1 MSKAPKQPKWLNLF
15 ERFIEPLRIDSKEV
29 EGEADGRGAKL
40 SLWMSQRRFLEEIA
54 EGLEQDQR
62 TFICLKSRQLGISTV
77 SLAVDLFWLAMHP
90 GMMGALVADNDS
102 NAAYFRATLTRYI
115 GSFPK
120 NFFGSDFQCVT
131 NNRNFLKFSNGSR
144 LDFLVAGKS
153 KKAWSESR
161 GYTLAHA
168 TEVSKYGT
176 IEGLASFRESLAE
189 QHPNRLFIY
198 ESTAA
203 GYNHWRDMW
212 ISAGNDPYT
221 QRRFFIGWW
230 AKEINQI
237 GKKDKRWSVYG
248 TGQLDQRELEL
259 CKLVREKH
267 NHRITD
273 EQLAWYRWRQS
284 EEAADP
290 NLLDQNQPW
299 IAEQAFIQTGYSFFQ
314 PRYIQQEMQRVYD
327 SDDGLFKG
335 YKIWI
340 GNDFWA
346 TKLEQIGDQDR
357 MHEVELRIWQDP
369 IKEARYVIGCDPAY
383 GRNDWKDR
391 HGITVCRCYADKLVQ
406 VAEYADH
413 NIETR
418 QAAWV
423 LAYLAGAYRNCVVNL
438 ELGGPGRAVLTEFD
452 YLRLQVRAEIYNQR
466 AEEKGW
472 QDFLAN
478 ARWYLYHKPDSP
490 GAGYVYAW
498 QTHSQS
504 KFEIMNQ
511 LRDSF
516 MTKTLIVNSIPALEE
531 MASVIQDGAEIAA
544 PGRNKDD
551 RVFALALCNRAW
563 IDHVRAGMLTEGL
576 TYERLVAE
584 ENGERARG
592 AVVVDRIVYDWFRRQ
607 EEMATNPE
615 VPEWMRERGLA

>member
-1 MSKAPKQPKWLNLF
+1 MPRASKWINTF
-15 ERFIEPLRIDSKEV
+15 ERFIAPLRIDSKEV
-29 EGEADGRGAKL
+29 EGESDGRGAKL
-40 SLWMSQRRFLEEIA
+40 DLWGSQRRFLEEVA
-54 EGLEQDQR
+54 AGLDDGVR
-62 TFICLKSRQLGISTV
+62 TFVCLKSRQLGISTV
-77 SLAVDLFWLAMHP
+77 SLAIDLFWLAMHP
-90 GMMGALVADNDS
+90 GMQGALVADNDS
-102 NAAYFRATLTRYI
+102 NSAFFRAALTRYI
-115 GSFPK
+115 ASFPK
-120 NFFGSDFQCVT
+120 DFFGADFRCIT

-189 QHPNRLFIY
+189 AHPNRLFIY

-203 GYNHWRDMW
+203 GFNHWRDMW
-212 ISAGNDPYT
+212 ISAGNDPHT

-230 AKEINQI
+230 AKDINSI
-237 GKKDKRWSVYG
+237 KRRDKRYAVYAAYPP
-248 TGQLDQRELEL
+248 DERERELI
-259 CKLVREKH
+259 KAVSEKH
-267 NHRITD
+267 NHNITM
-273 EQLAWYRWRQS
+273 EQLAWMRWRQS

-299 IAEQAFIQTGYSFFQ
+299 IAEQAFIQSGYSFFQ
-314 PRYIQQEMQRVYD
+314 ARVIQQEMQRVYD
-327 SDDGLFKG
+327 TADGLFKG
-335 YKIWI
+335 YRFWI

-346 TKLEQIGDQDR
+346 TKLEQIGSDDR
-357 MHEVELRIWQDP
+357 INEVELRIWQEP
-369 IKEARYVIGCDPAY
+369 VKEGRYVIGCDPAY

-391 HGITVCRCYADKLVQ
+391 HGITVCRCYADKIVQ

-423 LAYLAGAYRNCVVNL
+423 LAYLAGAYKNCLVSV
-438 ELGGPGRAVLTEFD
+438 ELGGPGRAIFTEFE
-452 YLRLQVRAEIYNQR
+452 YLRRQVREEIYNQK
-466 AEEKGW
+466 AEKLGW
-472 QDFLAN
+472 EDFLST

-490 GAGYVYAW
+490 GAGFVYSW
-498 QTHSQS
+498 ETNTRT

-516 MTKTLIVNSIPALEE
+516 MTRTLLVHSIPALEE
-531 MASVIQDGAEIAA
+531 MASVIQDGSEIAA

-563 IDHVRAGMLTEGL
+563 IDHVRSPMLSEGL
-576 TYERLVAE
+576 LYERVLRE
-584 ENGERARG
+584 EAGERGRG
-592 AVVVDRIVYDWFRRQ
+592 GVVVDRIVYDWFRRQ
-607 EEMATNPE
+607 EEVVQEPE
-615 VPEWMRERGLA
+615 VPQWMRIRGLA